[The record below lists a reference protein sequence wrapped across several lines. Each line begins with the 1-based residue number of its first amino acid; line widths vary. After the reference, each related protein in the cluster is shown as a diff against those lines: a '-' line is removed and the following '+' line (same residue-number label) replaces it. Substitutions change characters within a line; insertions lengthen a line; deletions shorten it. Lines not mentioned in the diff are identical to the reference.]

1 MALLSILVPCYNVV
15 RYVRQCLS
23 SIENQTVKDFE
34 VIVIDDGSN
43 DGTSA
48 IIDEFIEKDS
58 RFKLLRKKN
67 TGYGDSMN
75 RGMAMACGKYL
86 GIVESDDWIEPR
98 MFELLIDK
106 AQLFDLD
113 LVRASY
119 FFEKKSVSEKRKN
132 YRISGQVIDPS
143 TNKTSFFCEPA
154 IWCCLY
160 KRQMLIENDVHF
172 LPTPGAAF
180 QDTSFSFKSM
190 LFSKRVMLIDTP
202 VYHYRIHDSNSVCS
216 NYKNAF
222 AVITECEECF
232 QTVKKEQRL
241 EEFSEIL
248 YLLQFY
254 RYKWNFK
261 RLNKQLAEVFMEKWS
276 QEWKEKSKT
285 YPLCLIKNIRKRIY
299 AYLIINHKEM
309 MMFYLKNFK

>member
-23 SIENQTVKDFE
+23 SIQEQSFKDFE
-34 VIVIDDGSN
+34 VIIIDDGST

-48 IIDEFIEKDS
+48 IIDEFVEKDR

-75 RGMAMACGKYL
+75 RGMAKASGKYL
-86 GIVESDDWIEPR
+86 GIVESDDWIEPQ
-98 MFELLIDK
+98 MYELLINK
-106 AQLFDLD
+106 AEQFELD
-113 LVRASY
+113 LVRGSY
-119 FFEKKSVSEKRKN
+119 FFEKSSGADKRKN
-132 YRISGQVIDPS
+132 YRISGQVIEPATD
-143 TNKTSFFCEPA
+143 KTPFFCEPA

-160 KRQMLIENDVHF
+160 RRQRLIANDVHF

-190 LFSKRVMLIDTP
+190 LFSKKVMLIDTP
-202 VYHYRIHDSNSVCS
+202 VYHYRIHDSNSISSDC
-216 NYKNAF
+216 KNAF
-222 AVITECEECF
+222 AVIAECEECF
-232 QTVKKEQRL
+232 QAVKKARRL
-241 EEFSEIL
+241 DEFSELL

-261 RLNKQLAEVFMEKWS
+261 RLNKQLAKEFMDKWS
-276 QEWKEKSKT
+276 MEWKTRSKT
-285 YPLCLIKNIRKRIY
+285 YPLSLIKNLRKKIY
-299 AYLIINHKEM
+299 AYLIINHKKM